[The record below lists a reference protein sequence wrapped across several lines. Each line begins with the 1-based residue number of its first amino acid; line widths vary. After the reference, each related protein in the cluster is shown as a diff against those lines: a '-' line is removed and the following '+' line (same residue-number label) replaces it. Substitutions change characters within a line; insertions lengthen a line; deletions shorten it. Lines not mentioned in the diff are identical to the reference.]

1 MRLIIHDLKSEEFEK
16 LFPNGLED
24 TSVISDD
31 GSIHNCIGCFGCWL
45 KTPGACVIRDKYG
58 DMGEYLS
65 KCDEVII
72 ISECVYGGF
81 SPFVKNVVDRSIS
94 YILPFFKIN
103 NGEMHHQKRY
113 ENKVNMKVWFYG
125 NKITGRE
132 KETAKGIVK
141 ANCINLYW
149 DISNISFANNIEE
162 MEGQVLCK

>member
-1 MRLIIHDLKSEEFEK
+1 MMRLIIHDLKSEEFEK

-65 KCDEVII
+65 KCDEIII
-72 ISECVYGGF
+72 ISKCVYGGF
-81 SPFVKNVVDRSIS
+81 SPFVKNVLDRSIS
-94 YILPFFKIN
+94 YVLPFFKIN
-103 NGEMHHQKRY
+103 NGEMHHQRRY
-113 ENKVNMKVWFYG
+113 DNKVDMKVWFYE
-125 NKITGRE
+125 NKITE
-132 KETAKGIVK
+132 KEKQTARRIVK

-149 DISNISFANNIEE
+149 EISNVLFVNDIKE
-162 MEGQVLCK
+162 MEGLIL

>member
-1 MRLIIHDLKSEEFEK
+1 MMRLIIHDLKSEEFEK

-81 SPFVKNVVDRSIS
+81 SPFVKNVLDRSIS
-94 YILPFFKIN
+94 YVLPFFKIN
-103 NGEMHHQKRY
+103 NGEMHHQRRY
-113 ENKVNMKVWFYG
+113 DNKVDMKVWFYE
-125 NKITGRE
+125 NKITE
-132 KETAKGIVK
+132 KKKQTARRIVK

-149 DISNISFANNIEE
+149 EISNVSFVNDIKE
-162 MEGQVLCK
+162 MEGLIL

>member
-1 MRLIIHDLKSEEFEK
+1 MMRLIIHDLKSEEFEK

-162 MEGQVLCK
+162 MEGQVL

>member
-141 ANCINLYW
+141 ANCMNLYW

-162 MEGQVLCK
+162 MEGQVL

>member
-1 MRLIIHDLKSEEFEK
+1 MMRLIIHDLKSEEFEK

-81 SPFVKNVVDRSIS
+81 SPFVKNVLDRSIS
-94 YILPFFKIN
+94 YVLPFFKIN
-103 NGEMHHQKRY
+103 NGEMHHQRRY
-113 ENKVNMKVWFYG
+113 DNKVDMKVWFYE
-125 NKITGRE
+125 NKITE
-132 KETAKGIVK
+132 KGKQTARRIVK

-149 DISNISFANNIEE
+149 EISNVSFVNDIKE
-162 MEGQVLCK
+162 MEGLIL

>member
-1 MRLIIHDLKSEEFEK
+1 MMRLIIHDLKSEEFEK

-81 SPFVKNVVDRSIS
+81 SPFVKNVLDRSIS

-103 NGEMHHQKRY
+103 NGEMHHQRRY
-113 ENKVNMKVWFYG
+113 DNKVDMKVWFYG

-149 DISNISFANNIEE
+149 DISSISFANNIEE
-162 MEGQVLCK
+162 MEGQVL

>member
-162 MEGQVLCK
+162 MEGQVL

>member
-1 MRLIIHDLKSEEFEK
+1 MMRLIIHDLKSEEFEK

-162 MEGQVLCK
+162 MEGQLL

>member
-103 NGEMHHQKRY
+103 NGEMHHQKRH

-162 MEGQVLCK
+162 MEGQVL